1 VKLNYRIPD
10 LVQLV
15 QGSTKAPNLD
25 GQVNRVSI
33 DSRQISN
40 AEGLAFFALSGK
52 REGYNYVHDAY
63 AKGCRIFVL
72 PDSAP
77 EPEFS
82 SISSIVIRV
91 PNVLQALQALA
102 AHHRNQ
108 YHGKIIAITGSA
120 GKTMVKE
127 WLYFLLKNK
136 TSVFRSPKSYN
147 SQIGVALSLLELN
160 NHYELA
166 IIEAGVSQQ
175 GEMSHLQ
182 RMIRPDFGILTH
194 MGSAHN
200 EGFSSLEENLHERAI
215 LFSDCQWVVSR
226 FNELNALN
234 NTRRD
239 AETTFT
245 QKSVLTTNI
254 VINGFGEFI
263 APFSDQIR
271 LENLCTAL
279 AAVKQLGYTQD
290 GLHELIA
297 NLPNVAMR
305 MEISPG
311 KNDTV
316 LMNDAY
322 NLDMD
327 GLEQAL
333 IQQKQL
339 AGDRKRVV
347 VLAFKDTSESIR
359 EHAEHLIQ
367 QYKVDT
373 YHSIEEANVL
383 DAHQAGHWMNIL
395 LEYPGACLLFKGTHN
410 SGLDVLVNK
419 LKVKHHDTFL
429 EINKAALRN
438 NLKVF
443 RSKLR
448 AGTKLMVMVK
458 ASSYGSG
465 SRGMAEFL
473 EQEGVD
479 YLGVAYVD
487 EGVELR
493 EAGVSLPIFVMNPR
507 DTAFDE
513 IIANQLEPAIFSL
526 EQLDGF
532 VRQLIAHN
540 LRNYPIHIKL
550 ETGMN
555 RLGFREKEIPALLDF
570 LQAQPEV
577 LVKSIYSHLAESDS
591 HDRSYTTQQ
600 IARFSSY
607 DEQIANRLGYT
618 YMRHICNTSGILGYP
633 EAHFD
638 MVRLGIGLYGLA
650 EDSQLQNALQ
660 LFTHISKV
668 NILQPGETLGYNREH
683 VAKTEER
690 IAVLPIGYADGLH
703 RLHGNGKSSVLIDGK
718 LCKLVGNICMD
729 MCFVDVTD
737 QPLTQVGAQVELFGN
752 NHPIA
757 YWAKQANT
765 IPYEILTSISTRVNR
780 IWVDE

>member
-1 VKLNYRIPD
+1 VKLNYRISD
-10 LVQLV
+10 FVQLID
-15 QGSTKAPNLD
+15 GSTKATSLD

-40 AEGLAFFALSGK
+40 VEGLAFFALSGK

-77 EPEFS
+77 EPEFPDG
-82 SISSIVIRV
+82 IVIRV
-91 PNVLQALQALA
+91 PNVLRALQALA
-102 AHHRNQ
+102 AHHRNL

-147 SQIGVALSLLELN
+147 SQIGVALSLLELD
-160 NHYELA
+160 NHYDLA
-166 IIEAGVSQQ
+166 IIEAEVSQK
-175 GEMSHLQ
+175 GEMLHLKH
-182 RMIRPDFGILTH
+182 MIRPDFGVLTH

-200 EGFSSLEENLHERAI
+200 EGFDSLQENLHERAV
-215 LFSDCQWVVSR
+215 LFNDCQWVVSR
-226 FNELNALN
+226 FNELH
-234 NTRRD
+234 
-239 AETTFT
+239 TTNSDGWDTEIIIT
-245 QKSVLTTNI
+245 QKSVLTTHI
-254 VINGFGEFI
+254 VVDGFGEFI

-271 LENLCTAL
+271 LENLCSAL
-279 AAVKQLGYTQD
+279 ATVKQLGYSQE
-290 GLHELIA
+290 GLHDLIA

-311 KNDTV
+311 KNDTL

-339 AGDRKRVV
+339 AGDRKRIV
-347 VLAFKDTSESIR
+347 VLAFKDTPISIR
-359 EHAEHLIQ
+359 QHAEHLIQ
-367 QYKVDT
+367 QYNVDA
-373 YHSIEEANVL
+373 YHAINASNVL
-383 DAHQAGHWMNIL
+383 DAHQATEWVNTLMANRS
-395 LEYPGACLLFKGTHN
+395 ACLLFKGTHN

-419 LKVKHHDTFL
+419 LKTKHHDTFL

-448 AGTKLMVMVK
+448 IGTKLMVMVK

-493 EAGVSLPIFVMNPR
+493 QAGVSLPIFVMNPR

-513 IIANQLEPAIFSL
+513 IIAHQLEPAIFSL

-532 VRQLIAHN
+532 VRQLIAN
-540 LRNYPIHIKL
+540 NMRNYPIHIKL

-555 RLGFREKEIPALLDF
+555 RLGFRENEIPALLDF

-577 LVKSIYSHLAESDS
+577 YVKSIYSHLAESDS

-600 IARFSSY
+600 IARFTHY
-607 DEQIANRLGYT
+607 DRQIAEPSRLSLHASYLQ
-618 YMRHICNTSGILGYP
+618 HIRN
-633 EAHFD
+633 F
-638 MVRLGIGLYGLA
+638 
-650 EDSQLQNALQ
+650 
-660 LFTHISKV
+660 
-668 NILQPGETLGYNREH
+668 
-683 VAKTEER
+683 
-690 IAVLPIGYADGLH
+690 VLPGSA
-703 RLHGNGKSSVLIDGK
+703 
-718 LCKLVGNICMD
+718 
-729 MCFVDVTD
+729 F
-737 QPLTQVGAQVELFGN
+737 
-752 NHPIA
+752 
-757 YWAKQANT
+757 
-765 IPYEILTSISTRVNR
+765 
-780 IWVDE
+780 